1 MDQRLHGGAVEVG
14 GFSRVLLHAPL
25 GPCPPFAVSSIFCV
39 LHATG
44 LSPLSLQ
51 PSGFP
56 VKLRLYP
63 GVPGVMKSPLDTLLH
78 PLFTWNSRVNAL
90 PLSPDDR
97 LKASAAG

>member
-1 MDQRLHGGAVEVG
+1 MDQRSHGGAVEVG
-14 GFSRVLLHAPL
+14 GFSRVLLQAPL
-25 GPCPPFAVSSIFCV
+25 GPVPVSAFCV

-63 GVPGVMKSPLDTLLH
+63 GVVGVMKSPLDKPVQLL
-78 PLFTWNSRVNAL
+78 FSWNSALLEKPRSPKERV
-90 PLSPDDR
+90 
-97 LKASAAG
+97 KV

>member
-1 MDQRLHGGAVEVG
+1 MDQRLHGGALEVG
-14 GFSRVLLHAPL
+14 GFSRVLLQAPL
-25 GPCPPFAVSSIFCV
+25 GPVPPFAVSSIFCV

-63 GVPGVMKSPLDTLLH
+63 GVPGVMKSPLDKPVQLL
-78 PLFTWNSRVNAL
+78 FSWNSALLEKPRSPKERV
-90 PLSPDDR
+90 
-97 LKASAAG
+97 KV